1 MAELATIARP
11 YAEAAF
17 EVADREGKLAAW
29 ADALAR
35 LATVASD
42 PKVQHLLGDPG
53 VTPDALYGVIA
64 GAAGAAGDLPA
75 GVQNLVRVLIENGRV
90 AALPQARELFEALKN
105 EREGI
110 VDAGIASAFPLDAA
124 QTAELVRGLEARFK
138 RKVRPHVS
146 VDKELI
152 GGVRVAV
159 GDEVIDG
166 SVRGQLAAMATA
178 LAKV

>member
-17 EVADREGKLAAW
+17 EVADRDGKLAAW
-29 ADALAR
+29 ADALGR
-35 LATVASD
+35 LAAVAAD
-42 PKVQHLLGDPG
+42 PEVLRLVGDPL
-53 VTPDALYGVIA
+53 VTADGLYGVV
-64 GAAGAAGDLPA
+64 AGAAGDLPVEA
-75 GVQNLVRVLIENGRV
+75 QNFLRILVANGRV
-90 AALPQARELFEALKN
+90 AVLPQVRELFDELKN
-105 EREGI
+105 EREGV
-110 VDAGIASAFPLDAA
+110 VDAEIASAFPLDPS

-138 RKVRPHVS
+138 RKVQPQVS

-166 SVRGQLAAMATA
+166 SVRGKLAAMAAA

>member
-17 EVADREGKLAAW
+17 EVADSPGKLGAW
-29 ADALAR
+29 ADALGR
-35 LATVASD
+35 LAAVAVD
-42 PKVQHLLGDPG
+42 PNVRQLLGDPG
-53 VTPDALYGVIA
+53 VTSEALYGVV
-64 GAAGAAGDLPA
+64 AGAAGDLPVEA
-75 GVQNLVRVLIENGRV
+75 QNLLRVLIENGRV
-90 AALPQARELFEALKN
+90 EVLPEVRDLFAALKN
-105 EREGI
+105 EREG
-110 VDAGIASAFPLDAA
+110 VVAADIASAFPLDKA
-124 QTAELVRGLEARFK
+124 QTAELVKELEARFK
-138 RKVRPHVS
+138 RRIQPQVS

-166 SVRGQLAAMATA
+166 SVRGKLVAMAAA

>member
-17 EVADREGKLAAW
+17 EVADATGKLAAW
-29 ADALAR
+29 AGALGR
-35 LATVASD
+35 LAAVAVD
-42 PKVQHLLGDPG
+42 PEVRRLLGDPG

-64 GAAGAAGDLPA
+64 GAAGELPVE
-75 GVQNLVRVLIENGRV
+75 VQNLLRVLIDNGRV
-90 AALPQARELFEALKN
+90 AVLPEVRELFEARKN
-105 EREGI
+105 EREGV
-110 VDAGIASAFPLDAA
+110 VDAEIASAFPLDAA
-124 QTAELVRGLEARFK
+124 QTAELVKELEARFK
-138 RKVRPHVS
+138 RKVQPQVS

-152 GGVRVAV
+152 GGVWVAV

-166 SVRGQLAAMATA
+166 SVRGKLAAMAAA

>member
-35 LATVASD
+35 LAAVAAD
-42 PKVQHLLGDPG
+42 PEVLRLVGDPG

-64 GAAGAAGDLPA
+64 GAAGELPA
-75 GVQNLVRVLIENGRV
+75 DVQNFLRVLIENGRV
-90 AALPQARELFEALKN
+90 AVLPEVRERFEALKN

-110 VDAGIASAFPLDAA
+110 VDAGIASAFPLDKA
-124 QTAELVRGLEARFK
+124 QTAELVTGLEARFK
-138 RKVRPHVS
+138 RKVRPHVA

-152 GGVRVAV
+152 GGVTVAV

-166 SVRGQLAAMATA
+166 SVRGKLAAMAAA

>member
-17 EVADREGKLAAW
+17 EVADATGKLAAW

-35 LATVASD
+35 LAAVASD
-42 PKVQHLLGDPG
+42 PEVLQLVGDPG
-53 VTPDALYGVIA
+53 VTPDAVYGVIA
-64 GAAGAAGDLPA
+64 GAAGELPVEA
-75 GVQNLVRVLIENGRV
+75 QNFLRVLIANGRV
-90 AALPQARELFEALKN
+90 AVLPEVYSHFEALKN

-110 VDAGIASAFPLDAA
+110 VDAGIASAFPLDKA
-124 QTAELVRGLEARFK
+124 QTAELVTGLEARFK

-152 GGVRVAV
+152 GGVKVAV

-166 SVRGQLAAMATA
+166 SVRGKLAAMAAA